1 MGFQRRDVL
10 IGGVASAATATLA
23 FIDLAKAA
31 GDPEVKKLVLGF
43 GIDPPFA
50 IYITAIEKGWFREAG
65 FTDVTV
71 KSSHPAI
78 WRARR
83 SLRVI
88 FSSGHPE
95 ICRR

>member
-23 FIDLAKAA
+23 FIDRAKAA

-50 IYITAIEKGWFREAG
+50 IYITAIEKGWFRELRFHRRNG
-65 FTDVTV
+65 EELHIRQFGG
-71 KSSHPAI
+71 
-78 WRARR
+78 RGARC
-83 SLRVI
+83 
-88 FSSGHPE
+88 G
-95 ICRR
+95 